1 MRIEGE
7 DRVFGFQ
14 FSDNAKGRT
23 SLVPRLQPRNTLHRR
38 LLPPQSAREAG
49 ASGQC
54 VPGLEP
60 WNEVME
66 PWNKATN
73 GGLK

>member
-1 MRIEGE
+1 MRSRQSRSDIS
-7 DRVFGFQ
+7 FL
-14 FSDNAKGRT
+14 FSANAAGRT

-38 LLPPQSAREAG
+38 LQPPQLTREAG
-49 ASGQC
+49 ASEQC

-60 WNEVME
+60 RNEA
-66 PWNKATN
+66 KN